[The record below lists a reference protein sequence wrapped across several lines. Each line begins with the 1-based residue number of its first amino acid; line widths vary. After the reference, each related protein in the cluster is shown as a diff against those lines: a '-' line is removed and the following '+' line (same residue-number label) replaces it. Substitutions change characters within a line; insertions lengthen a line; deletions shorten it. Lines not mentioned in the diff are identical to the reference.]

1 MYEFIFIVLFVN
13 LQIRN
18 LHRRK
23 MKNRKEKIKKR
34 KNLRK
39 SICGKVNLLNVVKKI
54 LQNKNRKI
62 TLHSVKPKKRGN

>member
-1 MYEFIFIVLFVN
+1 
-13 LQIRN
+13 
-18 LHRRK
+18 